1 VSIGLSAADAQTLQA
16 YHSLSLSLSVAGRAG
31 PIELFTIRIFGLL
44 ILPDYFNIDT
54 WSLQNDNM
62 DERFPRFWFEP
73 VEHTAAADRAYQ
85 SKTLIKAVFTC
96 TAYMYHSVN
105 IHRTCRPYV
114 VHVRR
119 TYRVYVHVRQC
130 KHYSEHVHHTVRRT
144 CMPCMYH
151 IV

>member
-105 IHRTCRPYV
+105 IHRTCRPYTSCMCDV
-114 VHVRR
+114 RTGYTYMYDSVNTTANTYIILYGVHVCRA
-119 TYRVYVHVRQC
+119 C
-130 KHYSEHVHHTVRRT
+130 
-144 CMPCMYH
+144 
-151 IV
+151 II